1 MHKKLFIP
9 GPVEVR
15 EEVLEKMAT
24 HMIGHRSKEASQ
36 LQRRISDNLRKLFF
50 TNNEILLSTTS
61 GSGLMEGAI
70 RSCTLKKAAVF
81 SVGAFG
87 DRWYEMGISNNVPVD
102 KFEVTWGK
110 SINVDLI
117 DSVLKTGQY
126 DLITV
131 THNETST
138 GVMNDLEAISKVI
151 RKYPEVIFCVDAVS
165 SAGGSKIEVD
175 KLNIDICITSSQK
188 ALGLPPGISI
198 CTFSKKARERAEKV
212 KFRGTYLDLLALYKY
227 IKKKDYQ
234 YPSTPSISHMY
245 ALDYQLDYILNVEGL
260 ENRFNRHIEMA
271 KIVREWAEKY
281 FEVYPEKG
289 YYSNTLTTIKNNK
302 NIDIGALNKELGK
315 RGFQISNGY
324 GKLKDKTFR
333 IAHMADCQVKDI
345 KELLSNINEILELN
359 KSKPTLIVWGSF
371 FILNNL

>member
-15 EEVLEKMAT
+15 EEKKKKMAT
-24 HMIGHRSKEASQ
+24 PMIGHRSKEASQ

-102 KFEVTWGK
+102 KFEVPWGK

-198 CTFSKKARERAEKV
+198 CTFSEKARERAEKV

-227 IKKKDYQ
+227 IKKNYQ

-281 FEVYPEKG
+281 FEIYPEKG

-333 IAHMADCQVKDI
+333 ISHMADCQVKDI
-345 KELLSNINEILELN
+345 KELLSNINEILELE
-359 KSKPTLIVWGSF
+359 
-371 FILNNL
+371 